1 MNRAGHKRS
10 LNRLPAAALPI
21 RVIRPVRSR
30 RRIAGMANTTLSALS
45 DELGN
50 VAAAGAVSVLQGL
63 RAPPPGSGVVHG
75 PDTIVT
81 TARALGRE
89 DGLRI
94 RTADGEAIEA
104 SLAGWDPA
112 TGVAVL

>member
-21 RVIRPVRSR
+21 RVIRPMRSR

-50 VAAAGAVSVLQGL
+50 LAAAGAASVLQVLGA
-63 RAPPPGSGVVHG
+63 RRPASGVAHG
-75 PDTIVT
+75 PDTLVT
-81 TARALGRE
+81 TARAIGRE

-94 RTADGEAIEA
+94 RTAGGEALEA
-104 SLAGWDPA
+104 HLAGWDPA
-112 TGVAVL
+112 TGIALL